1 MREEGGAGAWGQRWE
16 EVLVPGGGARG
27 RSFGVAA
34 EEEEGAQGVGG
45 GLRRKEARRLTRE
58 ARRRCAWTGWEARLR
73 RRRRGRS
80 APRAVAL
87 RVRRRD
93 GW

>member
-34 EEEEGAQGVGG
+34 EEEEGARGVAG
-45 GLRRKEARRLTRE
+45 GLRRKEAWGSGRSRRLE
-58 ARRRCAWTGWEARLR
+58 EEEI
-73 RRRRGRS
+73 GR
-80 APRAVAL
+80 AHV
-87 RVRRRD
+87 
-93 GW
+93 